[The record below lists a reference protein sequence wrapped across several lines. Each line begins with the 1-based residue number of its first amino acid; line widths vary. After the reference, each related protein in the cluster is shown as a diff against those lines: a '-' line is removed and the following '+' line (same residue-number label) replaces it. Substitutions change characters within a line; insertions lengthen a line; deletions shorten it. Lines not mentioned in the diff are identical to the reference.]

1 MSVQLFNSH
10 NILMEK
16 GKKLDNK
23 EVLITFEKLESKK
36 LDGGQQKD
44 ATHPTM
50 NGTFIKCYQQ
60 NG

>member
-1 MSVQLFNSH
+1 M
-10 NILMEK
+10 ILIEK

-23 EVLITFEKLESKK
+23 ESKK

-44 ATHPTM
+44 ATHPTR

>member
-1 MSVQLFNSH
+1 L
-10 NILMEK
+10 
-16 GKKLDNK
+16 
-23 EVLITFEKLESKK
+23 TFEKLDSKK

-44 ATHPTM
+44 ATHPTRNGKLDSKKLDGGQQKDATHPTR